1 MPKLCEMLTW
11 LNNKVKFN
19 DVGEIINAEDSRIMP
34 AIKRVLIRADESGD
48 MMIAAGKKLK
58 GEEG

>member
-11 LNNKVKFN
+11 LTGKVKFN
-19 DVGEIINAEDSRIMP
+19 DVGEITNAEDSRIMP

-48 MMIAAGKKLK
+48 LLIAAGKKLK